1 MKSKKIKCP
10 KCQNINPS
18 ILNYS
23 IDNNSN
29 IKFILKCICSNR
41 PIECKLGQFLI
52 DSNTN
57 FENLYENN
65 MNKYIEII
73 ERFNSIKNYLNL
85 NIEQI
90 ITNINLLI
98 EFFLQLS
105 KDLKEKKKEYY
116 TMLDNYK
123 LFINSLFNTE
133 KNLSNIEKIKIA
145 NETISFF
152 PIERISYFI
161 NKLVSET
168 SLYKS
173 IIKTASLNQ
182 SLLFEFNNDNLYN
195 KSEYTYHNLTVYD
208 IIECKSINKIASCSS
223 DHKLNLYNKD
233 DNFSLYKTIITGL
246 RNVKLFEIKKKKKI
260 VCTTLSSKI
269 FIYSL
274 ITFEKIL
281 TINCHDNIVWDFIK
295 LTNGC
300 FASCG
305 ADRNINVYNN
315 HLTHVKYSLK
325 EHKTPIR
332 HILEFK
338 KNLLL
343 SCSWDGKILFWDL
356 IQKKNVNELDCK
368 TCVYDMVK
376 ISQNELAVCSKNC
389 KISIWNI
396 NNGEIIK
403 SKNIENSIKI
413 WSFCLRNDNNIN
425 NGLIY
430 CACKNSKMVIITQET
445 LDNIISIKIP
455 CENPKKILVSDGKII
470 IGCRNG
476 KIFIYSQK
484 Q

>member
-123 LFINSLFNTE
+123 LFIDSLFNTE

-161 NKLVSET
+161 NKLASET

-233 DNFSLYKTIITGL
+233 DNFSIYKTIITGL
-246 RNVKLFEIKKKKKI
+246 RNVKLFEIKKK
-260 VCTTLSSKI
+260 
-269 FIYSL
+269 
-274 ITFEKIL
+274 E
-281 TINCHDNIVWDFIK
+281 
-295 LTNGC
+295 
-300 FASCG
+300 
-305 ADRNINVYNN
+305 
-315 HLTHVKYSLK
+315 
-325 EHKTPIR
+325 
-332 HILEFK
+332 
-338 KNLLL
+338 
-343 SCSWDGKILFWDL
+343 
-356 IQKKNVNELDCK
+356 
-368 TCVYDMVK
+368 
-376 ISQNELAVCSKNC
+376 KNC
-389 KISIWNI
+389 LYYFV
-396 NNGEIIK
+396 E
-403 SKNIENSIKI
+403 
-413 WSFCLRNDNNIN
+413 
-425 NGLIY
+425 
-430 CACKNSKMVIITQET
+430 
-445 LDNIISIKIP
+445 
-455 CENPKKILVSDGKII
+455 
-470 IGCRNG
+470 
-476 KIFIYSQK
+476 
-484 Q
+484 